1 MLYKDCMLKMWNVK
15 MFYLKKAL
23 LKNQE
28 VLYLLLRWPYY
39 TLKSE
44 SECMAKPQAGKPKIN
59 EEIIKIKVPWDD
71 SAFELKHTI
80 FRNAV

>member
-1 MLYKDCMLKMWNVK
+1 MVEKNVL
-15 MFYLKKAL
+15 FKKAL
-23 LKNQE
+23 LKNQD

-44 SECMAKPQAGKPKIN
+44 SECMAKPQAGKLKIN
-59 EEIIKIKVPWDD
+59 EEIRKIKVPWDD